1 MKLTA
6 RGGEG
11 LVSSFAKG
19 CRRRE
24 KLSSFFS
31 VVVLFFRAWNNI
43 KKSIW
48 EWGVCLQ
55 ISQCRAAIR
64 TCEFSSWHLTSDR
77 DKKKKKKASANSQQ
91 LRVRT
96 AEWMNS
102 NKARF
107 FPPIFCIM
115 TVCFH
120 KIIICVIP
128 ASLQVVACLVS
139 AQSRDFLSFRQC
151 SRVGVLTFLTL
162 KNKDI
167 WYDYV
172 IPPGINILVYY
183 IITCE
188 CVNSLLERREWPSAA
203 DIGVLIFDIKLIML
217 IFQERF
223 LSTTKFSSS
232 FNKLLIVQ
240 VICQTKMWFLM
251 PPVSQISRCNATVPI
266 LYCI

>member
-1 MKLTA
+1 MWVQ
-6 RGGEG
+6 
-11 LVSSFAKG
+11 LVALDVWP
-19 CRRRE
+19 R
-24 KLSSFFS
+24 
-31 VVVLFFRAWNNI
+31 
-43 KKSIW
+43 
-48 EWGVCLQ
+48 Q
-55 ISQCRAAIR
+55 
-64 TCEFSSWHLTSDR
+64 
-77 DKKKKKKASANSQQ
+77 KKKKASASSPEGSWESGRLNGWIRIR
-91 LRVRT
+91 LV
-96 AEWMNS
+96 
-102 NKARF
+102 F

-162 KNKDI
+162 KNKNI